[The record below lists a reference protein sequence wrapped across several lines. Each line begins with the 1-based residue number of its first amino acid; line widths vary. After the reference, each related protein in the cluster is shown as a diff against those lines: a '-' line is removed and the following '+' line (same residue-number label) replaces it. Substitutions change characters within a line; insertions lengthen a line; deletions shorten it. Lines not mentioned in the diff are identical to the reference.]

1 MRNRAVLAGVLACV
15 VVGTLAAQQPAP
27 AEQPLRIFIRS
38 GEKTHGAGGNGLH
51 DYPAFLGAWSTI
63 LKDRGAEVD
72 GALHFPTAEE
82 LDRTDV
88 LINFKGDGGTCSVPE
103 KALLEGFLKRGG
115 GLVTLHDGMCGDD
128 AEWFATLAGG
138 AKQHGER
145 NSSSGLIK
153 VHFVDT
159 AHEITRGLTDF
170 EIDDEAFFML
180 RTTPE
185 LHVLAEAPIPSSGE
199 VVPQI
204 WTAERTL
211 SGGKP
216 HRSFVY
222 MLGHRFENF
231 AQPQVQTLL
240 LRAIAW
246 TARRPVE
253 SLTAAPAPARGGGG
267 RGGARGSG
275 GARGARGAGAPSQN
289 PTPAPSGGGD

>member
-1 MRNRAVLAGVLACV
+1 MTNRAALAALLACAI
-15 VVGTLAAQQPAP
+15 VGALSAQQPAP
-27 AEQPLRIFIRS
+27 ADQPLRIFIRA

-63 LKDRGAEVD
+63 LKDRRAVVD

-82 LDRTDV
+82 LAQTDV
-88 LINFKGDGGTCSVPE
+88 LINFKGDGATCSVPE

-145 NSSSGLIK
+145 NSSSGAIK

-159 AHEITRGLTDF
+159 THEITKGMTDF
-170 EIDDEAFFML
+170 EIDDEAFFLL

-185 LHVLAEAPIPSSGE
+185 LHVLATAPIPSSGE

-211 SGGKP
+211 PGGKP

-231 AQPQVQTLL
+231 AHPQVETML

-253 SLTAAPAPARGGGG
+253 LLTSAPPPPERGGR
-267 RGGARGSG
+267 RG
-275 GARGARGAGAPSQN
+275 RGARGAAG
-289 PTPAPSGGGD
+289 PAATQPGRGN